1 MEAVVHAVDQVGQVV
16 HKVPGEGELEDGKWE
31 EGENRRKEG
40 PTLCAMRL
48 FKGCKV
54 CPI

>member
-31 EGENRRKEG
+31 EGEKWE
-40 PTLCAMRL
+40 
-48 FKGCKV
+48 KGGTNFV
-54 CPI
+54 CNEIV